1 MIQIKFRHT
10 FERIKSQ
17 LSPAQLP
24 LVVFRGINE
33 HTHKQIE
40 RAKRSRGQTETQKLI
55 KKKCRKL
62 VLQWLRRHWGI
73 YTIVDFH
80 VERDNEFSFIDFYR
94 GSEA

>member
-55 KKKCRKL
+55 KK
-62 VLQWLRRHWGI
+62 
-73 YTIVDFH
+73 
-80 VERDNEFSFIDFYR
+80 NA
-94 GSEA
+94 GSWSCSGCDVTGGFTQLLTSM